1 MTNIIIM
8 IAVVVMAI
16 AIIIMSVKVRLTEES
31 VGDFDWD
38 EYNKKMDEL
47 DRELDQ
53 NRNNIDNW
61 QAEMNSII
69 ERMDNVANDIAR
81 LDEKAATDHNNL
93 VDIRS
98 RYVLY
103 REPIQEEDNG

>member
-16 AIIIMSVKVRLTEES
+16 AIIIMSVKVRITEES

-53 NRNNIDNW
+53 NKNNVDNW
-61 QAEMNSII
+61 QAAMNSII

-81 LDEKAATDHNNL
+81 LDERIGTDHLNL

>member
-16 AIIIMSVKVRLTEES
+16 AIIIMSVKVRITEES

-53 NRNNIDNW
+53 NKNNVDNW

-69 ERMDNVANDIAR
+69 ERMDNVTNDIAR
-81 LDEKAATDHNNL
+81 LDERIGTDHLNL

>member
-8 IAVVVMAI
+8 IAAVVMTI
-16 AIIIMSVKVRLTEES
+16 TNIIMSIKI
-31 VGDFDWD
+31 GGFDWD

-53 NRNNIDNW
+53 NKNNVDNW

-69 ERMDNVANDIAR
+69 ERMDNVAKDIER
-81 LDEKAATDHNNL
+81 IDSEHTTDHRNL
-93 VDIRS
+93 VDIRQ

-103 REPIQEEDNG
+103 REPTQEEDNG

>member
-16 AIIIMSVKVRLTEES
+16 AIIIMSVKVRITEES
-31 VGDFDWD
+31 VGDFDWE
-38 EYNKKMDEL
+38 EYNKKMDKL

-53 NRNNIDNW
+53 KMNEQIDHW
-61 QAEMNSII
+61 QAEIDEAIARMDSVAKDI
-69 ERMDNVANDIAR
+69 ERIDQQAKR
-81 LDEKAATDHNNL
+81 DHNNL

-103 REPIQEEDNG
+103 RDPVEKNND